1 MKTIDIAHLQS
12 WVGRERVLS
21 DRLDPFPAR
30 ALAAML
36 DHVALPEIG
45 AALPAT
51 WHWLYFLD
59 APHSAETA
67 DDGHPKKGTFLP
79 PVPLPRR
86 MWASGKLSRLAPLRI
101 GTAAERRSSI
111 SSVELKHGK
120 SGDLVF
126 VEIEHLISQDGRQC
140 VRERQTLVYRPMPD
154 TKEVPPAG
162 EHASENADFTRI
174 WRIDPVLLFRYSAL
188 TYNAHRI
195 HYDRDYTTRQ
205 EGYPG
210 LVVHAPLLATLLL
223 DSSLS
228 GADDLAIE
236 EVGFRA
242 MRPTFDLAPIALYGK
257 TDGRRLALWSTDS
270 DQYVTMKVSARVHSP

>member
-1 MKTIDIAHLQS
+1 MTIDIAHLQS

-30 ALAAML
+30 ALGAML
-36 DHVALPEIG
+36 DHVALPEMG
-45 AALPAT
+45 AALPVT

-59 APHSAETA
+59 TPRSAETA
-67 DDGHPKKGTFLP
+67 GDGHPEKGRFLP

-86 MWASGKLSRLAPLRI
+86 MWASGRVSRLAPLRI
-101 GTAAERRSSI
+101 GMTAERRSTI

-140 VRERQTLVYRPMPD
+140 IREGQTLVYRSMPEID
-154 TKEVPPAG
+154 EVPPPG
-162 EHASENADFTRI
+162 ERASETANFTRI

-195 HYDRDYTTRQ
+195 HYDRDYATRQ

-210 LVVHAPLLATLLL
+210 LVVQAPLLATLHL
-223 DSSLS
+223 DSSLT
-228 GADDLAIE
+228 GTDDLEIGE
-236 EVGFRA
+236 ISFRA

-257 TDGRRLALWSTDS
+257 RDGGRLALWSTDP
-270 DQYVTMKVSARVHSP
+270 DQYIVMKVSATVQST